1 MTSKMTKDTNSRFEA
16 VPPLSELND
25 GDAAA
30 ACDAVPEYCDDV
42 PSCADVED
50 CAAAQESCV
59 PDDFFDDALASEPEH
74 EESLAVKS
82 ADSDGFVVEKA
93 DLTVPTLLEASA
105 GTGKT
110 FSIKHLV
117 LRLIVEQEIPINSL
131 LVVTFTKAATAELKS
146 RIREHLAETHGYLT
160 GIYAAEDVDPLVV
173 RQVEIWRGMSISDED
188 AVKRLRDSLARFDD
202 SAINTIH
209 GFCQKMLSEHVF
221 TSAGNFDTELSDDDA
236 ALRDEVTESF
246 LRRELDA
253 CTSADERRL
262 LMQGDDWAEKLRTL
276 AGLPEDLAKRVIPD
290 DVEPLPREWLERFI
304 GTAPAALR
312 ALKRARRLATYD
324 DLLAEM
330 WLTLRDAATGA
341 FVAGIRNTYRGVLID
356 EFQDTDPVQFAIFRK
371 LFLEIPKSER
381 SADKPRALFFV
392 GDPKQAIYSFRSA
405 DLDTYMRARKLI
417 SRHSRLGRN
426 FRSCPKL
433 VEAVNRFFSIAGP
446 DAFLRHDLA
455 YKPVDAK
462 VDRTGLFLLDE
473 DGIWREADVFEI
485 WYTEEGLEGK
495 DAMNVATARSVAD
508 DIARLITL
516 GRDGRAAI
524 AAGPDDHVI
533 GSVVIEVEDGE
544 TKKPVAKTIAL
555 RAVEA
560 RDIAIL
566 VQKRGHVDNVKRALA
581 RRGVRVVMKS
591 NDDVFRTEEAHDMLC
606 LLHAFAE
613 PGVERVLTALRAT
626 RLMAATLSELCD
638 QDEQARS
645 DLRERLEAGVARWRR
660 AGAAAALSAFIDE
673 EHLAERLL
681 PVEGG
686 EQRLTNYAHIIELL
700 NEAGRKYATPAGL
713 LSWFESARAQKGG
726 ETRNLRLA
734 SDANLVTVETIHSSK
749 GLQYPIVYLP
759 SAESM
764 AVMKGEKRSVF
775 KQSDASGMELS
786 ITHGEVQESD
796 ALKVKRKEELVRLA
810 YVAMTRAAC
819 RLVLVVPQ
827 NRTSTG
833 WHGNYRKNAY
843 FMALTGSLEPDRDI
857 VLDSFRELGS
867 LPGVR
872 CVEIETLLTETADD
886 ITVAPPALDTDLGVD
901 HAKPILPKWR
911 VSSFSSINRSVT
923 DDEVAWFGPKQSA
936 GPLEGIL
943 AFPRGTKAGDAMH
956 GMLEIADFPA
966 VAPDTPEADALRR
979 SIARSRIEQ
988 FLSFPDEASLDKAV
1002 GEAARMIYDVVNA
1015 EILPGIRL
1023 RDVKMTE
1030 RASEMPFLLRM
1041 RDGLSAS
1048 DLKDTLERF
1057 GDMYAIPNLSDDDLS
1072 GFLTGFID
1080 LAFGAKG
1087 RFWILDWKSN
1097 AITRFVRT
1105 QADFTQHVMSDEM
1118 RVHRYR
1124 LQYLIYLVALRR
1136 FLKARLGRDYDDSL
1150 LGGAC
1155 YVFLR
1160 GVSADARRG
1169 PEGIQGVVYD
1179 PVGAERIARL
1189 DELFLPEWEQK

>member
-1 MTSKMTKDTNSRFEA
+1 MTKDTNSRFEA

-188 AVKRLRDSLARFDD
+188 AVKRLRESLARFDD

-330 WLTLRDAATGA
+330 WLTLRDDATGA
-341 FVAGIRNTYRGVLID
+341 FVADIRNTYRGVLID

-626 RLMAATLSELCD
+626 RLLAATLSELCD

>member
-1 MTSKMTKDTNSRFEA
+1 
-16 VPPLSELND
+16 
-25 GDAAA
+25 
-30 ACDAVPEYCDDV
+30 
-42 PSCADVED
+42 
-50 CAAAQESCV
+50 
-59 PDDFFDDALASEPEH
+59 
-74 EESLAVKS
+74 
-82 ADSDGFVVEKA
+82 
-93 DLTVPTLLEASA
+93 
-105 GTGKT
+105 
-110 FSIKHLV
+110 
-117 LRLIVEQEIPINSL
+117 
-131 LVVTFTKAATAELKS
+131 
-146 RIREHLAETHGYLT
+146 
-160 GIYAAEDVDPLVV
+160 
-173 RQVEIWRGMSISDED
+173 
-188 AVKRLRDSLARFDD
+188 
-202 SAINTIH
+202 
-209 GFCQKMLSEHVF
+209 
-221 TSAGNFDTELSDDDA
+221 
-236 ALRDEVTESF
+236 
-246 LRRELDA
+246 
-253 CTSADERRL
+253 
-262 LMQGDDWAEKLRTL
+262 
-276 AGLPEDLAKRVIPD
+276 
-290 DVEPLPREWLERFI
+290 
-304 GTAPAALR
+304 
-312 ALKRARRLATYD
+312 
-324 DLLAEM
+324 
-330 WLTLRDAATGA
+330 
-341 FVAGIRNTYRGVLID
+341 
-356 EFQDTDPVQFAIFRK
+356 
-371 LFLEIPKSER
+371 
-381 SADKPRALFFV
+381 
-392 GDPKQAIYSFRSA
+392 
-405 DLDTYMRARKLI
+405 MRARKLI

-626 RLMAATLSELCD
+626 RLMAATLSELCN

-681 PVEGG
+681 PVEGRRAAPH
-686 EQRLTNYAHIIELL
+686 ELRAHHRASQRGGQEVCDAC
-700 NEAGRKYATPAGL
+700 RPA
-713 LSWFESARAQKGG
+713 
-726 ETRNLRLA
+726 
-734 SDANLVTVETIHSSK
+734 
-749 GLQYPIVYLP
+749 
-759 SAESM
+759 
-764 AVMKGEKRSVF
+764 
-775 KQSDASGMELS
+775 
-786 ITHGEVQESD
+786 
-796 ALKVKRKEELVRLA
+796 ELVRVRQGAKGRRDAQPAPCL
-810 YVAMTRAAC
+810 R
-819 RLVLVVPQ
+819 REP
-827 NRTSTG
+827 RDG
-833 WHGNYRKNAY
+833 RDH
-843 FMALTGSLEPDRDI
+843 SLEQGPAVSDRLSAECR
-857 VLDSFRELGS
+857 VHGRHEGGEALRLQAERRFGHGALDHPRGGAGVRCAQGQAQGGARAPCLRRHDPCGVPARARGATKQNVYGLARELQEERLLHGAHGLARAGSRHRARQFRELGS

-1002 GEAARMIYDVVNA
+1002 GR
-1015 EILPGIRL
+1015 P
-1023 RDVKMTE
+1023 
-1030 RASEMPFLLRM
+1030 RA
-1041 RDGLSAS
+1041 
-1048 DLKDTLERF
+1048 
-1057 GDMYAIPNLSDDDLS
+1057 
-1072 GFLTGFID
+1072 
-1080 LAFGAKG
+1080 
-1087 RFWILDWKSN
+1087 
-1097 AITRFVRT
+1097 
-1105 QADFTQHVMSDEM
+1105 
-1118 RVHRYR
+1118 
-1124 LQYLIYLVALRR
+1124 
-1136 FLKARLGRDYDDSL
+1136 
-1150 LGGAC
+1150 
-1155 YVFLR
+1155 
-1160 GVSADARRG
+1160 
-1169 PEGIQGVVYD
+1169 
-1179 PVGAERIARL
+1179 
-1189 DELFLPEWEQK
+1189 

>member
-160 GIYAAEDVDPLVV
+160 GIYVAEDVDPLVV

-188 AVKRLRDSLARFDD
+188 AVKRLRESLARFDD

-330 WLTLRDAATGA
+330 WLTLRDDAMGA

>member
-1 MTSKMTKDTNSRFEA
+1 MTKDTNSRFEA

-188 AVKRLRDSLARFDD
+188 AVKRLRESLARFDD

-330 WLTLRDAATGA
+330 WLTLRDDATGA
-341 FVAGIRNTYRGVLID
+341 FVTGIRNTYRGVLID

>member
-50 CAAAQESCV
+50 CSAAQESCV
-59 PDDFFDDALASEPEH
+59 PDDFFDDAPASEPEH

-188 AVKRLRDSLARFDD
+188 AVKRLRESLARFDD

-330 WLTLRDAATGA
+330 WLTLRDDATGA

-979 SIARSRIEQ
+979 NIARSRIEQ

>member
-59 PDDFFDDALASEPEH
+59 PDDFFDDAPASEPEH

-146 RIREHLAETHGYLT
+146 RIREHLAETHSYLT

-188 AVKRLRDSLARFDD
+188 AVKRLRESLARFDD

-330 WLTLRDAATGA
+330 WLTLRDDATGA

-886 ITVAPPALDTDLGVD
+886 ITVAPPAFDTDLGVD

-1030 RASEMPFLLRM
+1030 RASEMPCLLRM

>member
-1 MTSKMTKDTNSRFEA
+1 MTKDTNSRFEA

-50 CAAAQESCV
+50 CSAAQESCV
-59 PDDFFDDALASEPEH
+59 PDDFFDDAPASEPEH

-146 RIREHLAETHGYLT
+146 RIREHLAETHSYLT

-188 AVKRLRDSLARFDD
+188 AVKRLRESLARFDD

-330 WLTLRDAATGA
+330 WLTLRDDATGA

-606 LLHAFAE
+606 LLHAFA
-613 PGVERVLTALRAT
+613 
-626 RLMAATLSELCD
+626 
-638 QDEQARS
+638 
-645 DLRERLEAGVARWRR
+645 
-660 AGAAAALSAFIDE
+660 
-673 EHLAERLL
+673 
-681 PVEGG
+681 
-686 EQRLTNYAHIIELL
+686 
-700 NEAGRKYATPAGL
+700 
-713 LSWFESARAQKGG
+713 
-726 ETRNLRLA
+726 
-734 SDANLVTVETIHSSK
+734 
-749 GLQYPIVYLP
+749 
-759 SAESM
+759 
-764 AVMKGEKRSVF
+764 
-775 KQSDASGMELS
+775 
-786 ITHGEVQESD
+786 
-796 ALKVKRKEELVRLA
+796 
-810 YVAMTRAAC
+810 
-819 RLVLVVPQ
+819 
-827 NRTSTG
+827 
-833 WHGNYRKNAY
+833 
-843 FMALTGSLEPDRDI
+843 
-857 VLDSFRELGS
+857 
-867 LPGVR
+867 
-872 CVEIETLLTETADD
+872 
-886 ITVAPPALDTDLGVD
+886 
-901 HAKPILPKWR
+901 
-911 VSSFSSINRSVT
+911 
-923 DDEVAWFGPKQSA
+923 
-936 GPLEGIL
+936 
-943 AFPRGTKAGDAMH
+943 
-956 GMLEIADFPA
+956 
-966 VAPDTPEADALRR
+966 
-979 SIARSRIEQ
+979 
-988 FLSFPDEASLDKAV
+988 
-1002 GEAARMIYDVVNA
+1002 
-1015 EILPGIRL
+1015 
-1023 RDVKMTE
+1023 
-1030 RASEMPFLLRM
+1030 
-1041 RDGLSAS
+1041 
-1048 DLKDTLERF
+1048 
-1057 GDMYAIPNLSDDDLS
+1057 
-1072 GFLTGFID
+1072 
-1080 LAFGAKG
+1080 
-1087 RFWILDWKSN
+1087 
-1097 AITRFVRT
+1097 
-1105 QADFTQHVMSDEM
+1105 
-1118 RVHRYR
+1118 
-1124 LQYLIYLVALRR
+1124 
-1136 FLKARLGRDYDDSL
+1136 
-1150 LGGAC
+1150 
-1155 YVFLR
+1155 
-1160 GVSADARRG
+1160 
-1169 PEGIQGVVYD
+1169 
-1179 PVGAERIARL
+1179 
-1189 DELFLPEWEQK
+1189 

>member
-146 RIREHLAETHGYLT
+146 RIREHLAETHSYLT

-188 AVKRLRDSLARFDD
+188 AVKRLRESLARFDD

-330 WLTLRDAATGA
+330 WLTLRDDATGA

-700 NEAGRKYATPAGL
+700 NEADRKYATPAGL

-857 VLDSFRELGS
+857 VLDSCRELGS

-1041 RDGLSAS
+1041 RDGLSVS

>member
-1 MTSKMTKDTNSRFEA
+1 MTKDTNSRFEA

-50 CAAAQESCV
+50 CSAAQESCV
-59 PDDFFDDALASEPEH
+59 PDDFFDDAPASEPEH

-188 AVKRLRDSLARFDD
+188 AVKRLRESLARFDD

-330 WLTLRDAATGA
+330 WLTLRDDATGA

-713 LSWFESARAQKGG
+713 LSWLESARAQKGG

-872 CVEIETLLTETADD
+872 CVEIETLLT
-886 ITVAPPALDTDLGVD
+886 
-901 HAKPILPKWR
+901 
-911 VSSFSSINRSVT
+911 
-923 DDEVAWFGPKQSA
+923 
-936 GPLEGIL
+936 
-943 AFPRGTKAGDAMH
+943 MH